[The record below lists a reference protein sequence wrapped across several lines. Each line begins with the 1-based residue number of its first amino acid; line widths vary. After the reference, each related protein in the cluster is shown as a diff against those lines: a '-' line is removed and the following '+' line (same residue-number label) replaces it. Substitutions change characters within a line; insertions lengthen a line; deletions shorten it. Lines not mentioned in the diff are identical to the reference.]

1 MANFNSLNVS
11 NMSFIAGG
19 TIGINRAVKL
29 DSTTGQVVVTAA
41 ITDIAI
47 GVATNSASS
56 GEMVS
61 VQLFGKAKA
70 VASDAVSVGAELM
83 PTGSGSGK
91 VVTASGATAVSMGL
105 ALTASGADGDTIEI
119 LLACP
124 NVRGSANT

>member
-1 MANFNSLNVS
+1 MANFNSFNVS
-11 NMSFIAGG
+11 HASFIAGG
-19 TIGINRAVKL
+19 TIGINRAVAL
-29 DSTTGQVVVTAA
+29 HTTEGQVVVTSA

-47 GVATNSASS
+47 GVATNSAST
-56 GEMVS
+56 GEMVT

-70 VASDAVSVGAELM
+70 VASAAISVGAEVM

-91 VVTASGATAVSMGL
+91 VATASGATAVSMGL
-105 ALTASGADGDTIEI
+105 CLSAAGADGDTIEI

>member
-19 TIGINRAVKL
+19 AVGINRAVKL
-29 DSTTGQVVVTAA
+29 DSTEGQVVVTSA

-47 GVATNSASS
+47 GVATNSAAS

-70 VASDAVSVGAELM
+70 VASAAISVAAEVM

-91 VVTASGATAVSMGL
+91 VATASGATAVSMGV
-105 ALTASGADGDTIEI
+105 ALSAAGADGDTIEI

-124 NVRGSANT
+124 NVRGSANS

>member
-29 DSTTGQVVVTAA
+29 DSTVGQVVVCSA

-47 GVATNSASS
+47 GTAINSASS
-56 GEMVS
+56 GEMVN
-61 VQLFGKAKA
+61 VQLFGKAKV
-70 VASDAVSVGAELM
+70 VASAAISVGAEVM

-91 VVTASGATAVSMGL
+91 VSTASGATAVSMGL
-105 ALTASGADGDTIEI
+105 CLEAAGADGDTIEI